1 MNPEVSLFY
10 RFGVALFIGLLVGL
24 QREYTMD
31 VYDSSEGRSEM
42 FAGLRTFTLMA
53 LVGAAAA
60 MVADL
65 LDSPWAFVGIVF
77 PLGLLIAV
85 AYFITAWRGGM
96 GMTTEV
102 AALVTILAG
111 ALAYWEQITLAVAL
125 AVVTTGLLSL
135 KLELHGFV
143 ERLTREDIFAVLKFA
158 LITAIILPVLP
169 NETFGPPPF
178 DVLNPYTIWL
188 LVVLISGIS
197 FLGYVLM
204 KLLDAREGITLTGL
218 LGGLASSTATTLSF
232 AERSQKTT
240 TLSRPFALA
249 ITLAWVMMFAR
260 ALVEVATLNMALLRV
275 LWLPMVLAAGAGLGY
290 ALYLYLAAARED
302 DHEEVDLA
310 NPFELSTAVT
320 FGLLFAVVLI
330 VSRAAQ
336 VYLGEQGIYI
346 SSLIGG
352 LAGIDAVALSLAEL
366 SQGPTGLALD
376 VAARGVVIAALA
388 NTVAKG
394 AIVLAAGTPA
404 LRRALLPGFI
414 LIMVVGAAAGL
425 FLI

>member
-1 MNPEVSLFY
+1 MNTEASLFY

-31 VYDSSEGRSEM
+31 EYSAEGSSQM

-53 LVGAAAA
+53 LLGAAAA

-77 PLGLLIAV
+77 PLGILIAV

-169 NETFGPPPF
+169 NESYGPPPF

-204 KLLDAREGITLTGL
+204 KLLNAREGITLTGL

-232 AERSQKTT
+232 AERSQKASG
-240 TLSRPFALA
+240 LSRPFALA
-249 ITLAWVMMFAR
+249 IILAWVIMFPR
-260 ALVEVATLNMALLRV
+260 ALVEVATLNVELLRV
-275 LWLPMVLAAGAGLGY
+275 LWLPMALTAAAGLVY

-302 DHEEVDLA
+302 DHEEVELH

-320 FGLLFAVVLI
+320 FGLIFAVVLV

-336 VYLGEQGIYI
+336 IYLGQAGIYL

-352 LAGIDAVALSLAEL
+352 LAGIDAVALSLAGL
-366 SQGPTGLALD
+366 SRGVAGLELD
-376 VAARGVVIAALA
+376 VAARGVIIAALA
-388 NTVAKG
+388 NTAAKG
-394 AIVLAAGTPA
+394 AIVVVAGTPA

-414 LIMVVGAAAGL
+414 LILVVGAAAGL

>member
-31 VYDSSEGRSEM
+31 VYGSGEGRSEM

-60 MVADL
+60 MVAEL
-65 LDSPWAFVGIVF
+65 LDSPWVFVGIVF

-366 SQGPTGLALD
+366 SQGATGLALD

-388 NTVAKG
+388 NTAAKG

>member
-1 MNPEVSLFY
+1 MNPEASLFY

-31 VYDSSEGRSEM
+31 EYSAEGRSEM

-169 NETFGPPPF
+169 NETYGPPPF

-204 KLLDAREGITLTGL
+204 KLLNAREGITLTGL

-232 AERSQKTT
+232 AERSQKTAG
-240 TLSRPFALA
+240 LARPFALA
-249 ITLAWVMMFAR
+249 ITLAWVMMFPR
-260 ALVEVATLNMALLRV
+260 ALVEVATLNMELLRV
-275 LWLPMVLAAGAGLGY
+275 LWLPMVLAAAAGLAY
-290 ALYLYLAAARED
+290 ALYLYLATSRED
-302 DHEEVDLA
+302 DHEEVDLH

-320 FGLLFAVVLI
+320 FGLIFAVVLLI
-330 VSRAAQ
+330 SRAAQ
-336 VYLGEQGIYI
+336 VYLGQAGIYL

-366 SQGPTGLALD
+366 SQGPTGLELD

-388 NTVAKG
+388 NTIAKG
-394 AIVLAAGTPA
+394 AIVVAAGTPA

-414 LIMVVGAAAGL
+414 LILVVGAAAGL

>member
-1 MNPEVSLFY
+1 MNPEASLFY

-31 VYDSSEGRSEM
+31 EYSAEGRAEM

-60 MVADL
+60 MVADM

-169 NETFGPPPF
+169 NETYGPPPF

-197 FLGYVLM
+197 FLGYVLI
-204 KLLDAREGITLTGL
+204 KLLNAREGITLTGL

-232 AERSQKTT
+232 AERSQKTAG
-240 TLSRPFALA
+240 LARPFALA
-249 ITLAWVMMFAR
+249 ITLAWVMMFPR
-260 ALVEVATLNMALLRV
+260 ALVEVATLNMDLLRV
-275 LWLPMVLAAGAGLGY
+275 LWLPMVLAAAAGLAY
-290 ALYLYLAAARED
+290 ALYLYLAASRED
-302 DHEEVDLA
+302 DHEEVALH

-320 FGLLFAVVLI
+320 FGLLFAVVLVI
-330 VSRAAQ
+330 SRAAQ
-336 VYLGEQGIYI
+336 VYLGQAGIYL

-366 SQGPTGLALD
+366 SQGPTGLELD

-394 AIVLAAGTPA
+394 AIVVAAGTPA
-404 LRRALLPGFI
+404 LRRALLPGFV
-414 LIMVVGAAAGL
+414 LIVVVGAAAGV

>member
-1 MNPEVSLFY
+1 MNPEASLFY

-31 VYDSSEGRSEM
+31 EYSAEGRAEM

-60 MVADL
+60 MVADM

-169 NETFGPPPF
+169 NETYGPPPF

-197 FLGYVLM
+197 FLGYVLI
-204 KLLDAREGITLTGL
+204 KLLNAREGITLTGL

-232 AERSQKTT
+232 AERSQKT
-240 TLSRPFALA
+240 A
-249 ITLAWVMMFAR
+249 
-260 ALVEVATLNMALLRV
+260 
-275 LWLPMVLAAGAGLGY
+275 
-290 ALYLYLAAARED
+290 
-302 DHEEVDLA
+302 
-310 NPFELSTAVT
+310 
-320 FGLLFAVVLI
+320 
-330 VSRAAQ
+330 
-336 VYLGEQGIYI
+336 
-346 SSLIGG
+346 
-352 LAGIDAVALSLAEL
+352 
-366 SQGPTGLALD
+366 
-376 VAARGVVIAALA
+376 
-388 NTVAKG
+388 
-394 AIVLAAGTPA
+394 
-404 LRRALLPGFI
+404 
-414 LIMVVGAAAGL
+414 
-425 FLI
+425 